1 MSWTLKILADEFT
14 NSKMVWNNNSFV
26 KNSGS
31 KKDYVINHHRDILST
46 WREVGYVLNK
56 RNITIDK
63 QSISNT
69 LILNS
74 TSAPYQ
80 FLEPLKEEVLV
91 YLPKTPKEHTTY
103 IIKNTSKTFNRSL
116 IIMYP
121 GESKPILKLKSPDKL
136 IKLYF
141 DSVDYHIQI

>member
-1 MSWTLKILADEFT
+1 MSWTLKILADDFT
-14 NSKMVWNNNSFV
+14 NSKMIWNNSNFV
-26 KNSGS
+26 KGS
-31 KKDYVINHHRDILST
+31 SNKKDYVINHHRDTLST

-56 RNITIDK
+56 RDSIINK
-63 QSISNT
+63 QSISST

-74 TSAPYQ
+74 SSAPYQ

-91 YLPKTPKEHTTY
+91 YLPKVPKEHTTY
-103 IIKNTSKTFNRSL
+103 IIKNTSKILYRSI

-121 GESKPILKLKSPDKL
+121 GQTKPVLKLESPDKL

-141 DSVDYHIQI
+141 DSIDYHIEI